1 MTQAGG
7 KFVIIALDA
16 MGGQRAPDMVIKGAN
31 VARERHPDLRFL
43 LFGDEERLRPVLDRF
58 SKLGAV
64 SEIRHCESAIGDDE
78 KPSVALRQGR
88 RSSMRLA
95 IEAVR
100 DGDANGIVSAG
111 NTGALMATARVVLKT
126 LEGIH
131 RPAMAS
137 TFPTMHGQT
146 VMLDLGAN
154 VNATAENLVEFAVM
168 GEVFARTVLG
178 VIKPT
183 VGLLNVGSEEFKG
196 HKTVRDAAK
205 LLQEVDLPIT
215 FHGFIEGDDITA
227 GTVDVVATD
236 GFTGNVALK
245 TAEGTARLYS
255 RFLRAAFKE
264 TLLTRIG
271 YMLARRALS
280 GLRDRLDPRRYNG
293 AMFLGLNGVVVKSH
307 GATDMLGF
315 ANAIG
320 FAYDMVFQGFN
331 DTVIAELNSWHE
343 QRTETQAAISYTQE
357 Q

>member
-1 MTQAGG
+1 MCSS
-7 KFVIIALDA
+7 
-16 MGGQRAPDMVIKGAN
+16 
-31 VARERHPDLRFL
+31 DLI
-43 LFGDEERLRPVLDRF
+43 D
-58 SKLGAV
+58 
-64 SEIRHCESAIGDDE
+64 
-78 KPSVALRQGR
+78 
-88 RSSMRLA
+88 
-95 IEAVR
+95 
-100 DGDANGIVSAG
+100 
-111 NTGALMATARVVLKT
+111 
-126 LEGIH
+126 
-131 RPAMAS
+131 RPAIAAYY
-137 TFPTMHGQT
+137 PTQRGQS

-154 VNATAENLVEFAVM
+154 VDCDADNLVQFAVM

-245 TAEGTARLYS
+245 TAEGTARRYS

-343 QRTETQAAISYTQE
+343 QRTETRAAIS
-357 Q
+357 

>member
-1 MTQAGG
+1 
-7 KFVIIALDA
+7 
-16 MGGQRAPDMVIKGAN
+16 MGGEHAPDIVISGAN
-31 VARERHPDLRFL
+31 VARERNPDMRFL
-43 LFGDEERLRPVLDRF
+43 LFGDEERLRPFLDRF
-58 SKLGAV
+58 PKLGDV
-64 SEIRHCESAIGDDE
+64 SEVHHCETTIGDHD
-78 KPSVALRQGR
+78 KPSIALRQGR

-95 IEAVR
+95 IDAVR
-100 DGDANGIVSAG
+100 DGDAHGVVSAG
-111 NTGALMATARVVLKT
+111 NTGALMAMAKIVLKT

-137 TFPTMHGQT
+137 IFPTMRGQT

-154 VNATAENLVEFAVM
+154 VDCTVDNLVQFAVM
-168 GEVFARTVLG
+168 GEVFSRTVLG

-196 HKTVRDAAK
+196 HETVRGAAK
-205 LLQEVDLPIT
+205 MLQELDLPIT

-245 TAEGTARLYS
+245 TAEGTARLYGQ
-255 RFLRAAFKE
+255 FLRAAFKE
-264 TLLTRIG
+264 TLLSRIG
-271 YMLARRALS
+271 YMLARRSLS
-280 GLRDRLDPRRYNG
+280 KLRERLDPRSYNG

-320 FAYDMVFQGFN
+320 FAHDMVSRGFN
-331 DTVIAELNSWHE
+331 DTVISELNRWHE
-343 QRTETQAAISYTQE
+343 DRTENQAVVSSS
-357 Q
+357 

>member
-1 MTQAGG
+1 MTQADS
-7 KFVIIALDA
+7 KPVIIALDA
-16 MGGQRAPDMVIKGAN
+16 MGGEQAPHMVIKGAN
-31 VARERHPDLRFL
+31 VARARHPDMRFV
-43 LFGDEERLRPVLDRF
+43 LFGDESLLRPLLGKF
-58 SKLGAV
+58 PKLGQV
-64 SEIRHCESAIGDDE
+64 IEIRHCETAIGDED
-78 KPSVALRQGR
+78 KPAVALRQGKQ
-88 RSSMRLA
+88 SSMRRA

-100 DGDANGIVSAG
+100 DGDADGVVSAG
-111 NTGALMATARVVLKT
+111 NTGALMAMAKIVLKT

-137 TFPTMHGQT
+137 TFPTMRGQT

-154 VNATAENLVEFAVM
+154 VDCTVENLVQFAVM

-178 VIKPT
+178 VVKPT

-196 HKTVRDAAK
+196 HETVRGAAK
-205 LLQEVDLPIT
+205 MLQEVDLPIT

-245 TAEGTARLYS
+245 TAEGTVRLYTL
-255 RFLRAAFKE
+255 FLREAFKE
-264 TLLTRIG
+264 TLLSRIG
-271 YMLARRALS
+271 YMLARRSLS
-280 GLRDRLDPRRYNG
+280 KLRGRLDPRRYNG

-320 FAYDMVFQGFN
+320 FAHDMVLQGFN
-331 DTVIAELNSWHE
+331 DTVITELNRWHE
-343 QRTETQAAISYTQE
+343 DRSDTRIAAS
-357 Q
+357 

>member
-1 MTQAGG
+1 MTQADS
-7 KFVIIALDA
+7 KPVIIALDA
-16 MGGQRAPDMVIKGAN
+16 MGGEQAPHMVIKGAN
-31 VARERHPDLRFL
+31 VARARHPDMRFV
-43 LFGDEERLRPVLDRF
+43 LFGDESLLRPLLGKF
-58 SKLGAV
+58 PKLREV
-64 SEIRHCESAIGDDE
+64 IEIRHCETAIGDDD
-78 KPSVALRQGR
+78 KPAVALRQGKQ
-88 RSSMRLA
+88 SSMRRA

-100 DGDANGIVSAG
+100 DGDADGVVSAG
-111 NTGALMATARVVLKT
+111 NTGALMAMAKIVLKT
-126 LEGIH
+126 LEVIH

-137 TFPTMHGQT
+137 TFPTMRGQT

-154 VNATAENLVEFAVM
+154 VDCTVENLVQFAVM

-178 VIKPT
+178 VVKPT

-196 HKTVRDAAK
+196 HETVRGAAK
-205 LLQEVDLPIT
+205 MLQEVDLPIT

-255 RFLRAAFKE
+255 QFLREAFKE
-264 TLLTRIG
+264 TLLSRIG

-280 GLRDRLDPRRYNG
+280 NLRNRLDPRRYNG

-320 FAYDMVFQGFN
+320 FAHDMVLQGFN
-331 DTVIAELNSWHE
+331 DTVITELNRWHE
-343 QRTETQAAISYTQE
+343 DRSDTRIAAS
-357 Q
+357 

>member
-1 MTQAGG
+1 MTQADS
-7 KFVIIALDA
+7 KPVIIALDS
-16 MGGQRAPDMVIKGAN
+16 MGGQQAPDMVIKGAN
-31 VARERHPDLRFL
+31 VARARHPDLRFV
-43 LFGDEERLRPVLDRF
+43 LFGDEGRLRSLLGRFPKLD
-58 SKLGAV
+58 AV
-64 SEIRHCESAIGDDE
+64 VEIRHCETAIGDDE
-78 KPSVALRQGR
+78 KPAIALRQGKQ
-88 RSSMRLA
+88 SSMRRA

-100 DGDANGIVSAG
+100 DGEADGVVSAG
-111 NTGALMATARVVLKT
+111 NTGALMAMAKVVLKT

-131 RPAMAS
+131 RPAMGS
-137 TFPTMHGQT
+137 TFPTMRGQS

-154 VNATAENLVEFAVM
+154 VDATAENLVQFAVM

-178 VIKPT
+178 VVKPT

-196 HKTVRDAAK
+196 HKIVREAAK
-205 LLQEVDLPIT
+205 QLQALDLPIT

-255 RFLRAAFKE
+255 RFLREAFKE
-264 TLLTRIG
+264 TLLSRIG

-280 GLRDRLDPRRYNG
+280 GLSERLDPRHHNG

-315 ANAIG
+315 ANAIR
-320 FAYDMVFQGFN
+320 FAHDMVLNGFN
-331 DTVIAELNSWHE
+331 DTVIDELKRWHE
-343 QRTETQAAISYTQE
+343 DRSDTQAVVI
-357 Q
+357 

>member
-1 MTQAGG
+1 M
-7 KFVIIALDA
+7 IALDA
-16 MGGQRAPDMVIKGAN
+16 MGGEHAPDIVINGAN
-31 VARERHPDLRFL
+31 VARERNPDMRFL
-43 LFGDEERLRPVLDRF
+43 LFGDEERLRPFLDRF
-58 SKLGAV
+58 PRLGDV
-64 SEIRHCESAIGDDE
+64 SEVHHCETTIGDHD
-78 KPSVALRQGR
+78 KPSTALRQGK

-95 IEAVR
+95 IDAVR
-100 DGDANGIVSAG
+100 DGDAHGVVSAG
-111 NTGALMATARVVLKT
+111 NTGALMAMAKVVFKT

-137 TFPTMHGQT
+137 IFPTMRGQT

-154 VNATAENLVEFAVM
+154 VDCTVENLVQFAVM
-168 GEVFARTVLG
+168 GEVFSRTVLG

-196 HKTVRDAAK
+196 HETVRGAAK
-205 LLQEVDLPIT
+205 MLQELDLPIT

-255 RFLRAAFKE
+255 QFLRAAFKE
-264 TLLTRIG
+264 TLLSRIG
-271 YMLARRALS
+271 YMLARRSLMR
-280 GLRDRLDPRRYNG
+280 LRERLDPRSYNG

-320 FAYDMVFQGFN
+320 FAHDMVSQGFN
-331 DTVIAELNSWHE
+331 DTVISELNRWHE
-343 QRTETQAAISYTQE
+343 DRTENQAVVSS
-357 Q
+357 